1 VKIGLYTDSLQDLSF
16 TEALDWITANGL
28 QAVEIGTGNFSPAP
42 HCRVAELAGDDQ
54 AAARLRA
61 AIASRGLTLSALN
74 CNGNLLDPHPGRRQ
88 RAQDTYFATVEAAHR
103 LGLDTVVTM
112 SGCPGDP
119 TGGEYPNWV
128 TCTWQAEF
136 VELAER
142 QWDEVIAPFWRH
154 AGQFAAERGV
164 RIAIE
169 MHPGQSV
176 YNTRGLLRLR
186 QIVGPHLG
194 ANLDPSHLFWQGMD
208 PLVVVRA
215 LGPGGVVHVHAK
227 DTRIDPQEMAL
238 NGGLDLRPTS
248 EVAARSWAF
257 RTVGYGH
264 GEAWWRDFVSELRR
278 QGYDGVLSIEHED
291 RLMGSREGILKSVEF
306 LRPIVLQT
314 VAEAWI

>member
-16 TEALDWITANGL
+16 EAALDWIAAHGVE
-28 QAVEIGTGNFSPAP
+28 AVEIGTGNFSPAP
-42 HCRVAELAGDDQ
+42 HCQVDSLAGDAG
-54 AAARLRA
+54 AAARFMGAIRA
-61 AIASRGLTLSALN
+61 RGLSLSALN
-74 CNGNLLDPHPGRRQ
+74 CNGNLLDPHPARQ
-88 RAQDTYFATVEAAHR
+88 QSAQAVFFKTIEAAQR

-136 VELAER
+136 VELSER
-142 QWDEVIAPFWRH
+142 QWDEAIAPFWRR
-154 AGQFAAERGV
+154 AGQFAADHGV
-164 RIAIE
+164 KVAIE

-176 YNTRGLLRLR
+176 YNTRGLQRLR
-186 QIVGPHLG
+186 DVAGPSVG

-215 LGPGGVVHVHAK
+215 LGPGGVFHVHAK
-227 DTRIDPQEMAL
+227 DTRLDAQEMAL

-248 EVAARSWAF
+248 EVMSRAWAF

-264 GEAWWRDFVSELRR
+264 DAGWWRDFISELRR
-278 QGYDGVLSIEHED
+278 QGYDGALSIEHED
-291 RLMGSREGILKSVEF
+291 RLMGSREGIIKSVEF
-306 LRPIVLQT
+306 LRPLVLT
-314 VAEAWI
+314 TTAEAWL

>member
-1 VKIGLYTDSLQDLSF
+1 MKIGLFTDSLQDLPLPG
-16 TEALDWITANGL
+16 ALDWVAAQGVE
-28 QAVEIGTGNFSPAP
+28 AVEIGTGNFSPAP
-42 HCRVAELAGDDQ
+42 HCNLDQLVSDNAAVAELQDCL
-54 AAARLRA
+54 AARQ
-61 AIASRGLTLSALN
+61 LTLSALN
-74 CNGNLLDPHPGRRQ
+74 CNGNLLDPHPARRQ
-88 RAQDTYFATVEAAHR
+88 RAQDTFFKTVEAAHR
-103 LGLDTVVTM
+103 LSLDTVVTM

-128 TCTWQAEF
+128 TCTWQKEF
-136 VELAER
+136 VELSER
-142 QWDEVIAPFWRH
+142 QWDEVIAPFWRR
-154 AGQFAAERGV
+154 AGPFAAERGV

-176 YNTRGLLRLR
+176 FNPRGLSRLR
-186 QIVGPHLG
+186 EIAGPNLG

-208 PLVVVRA
+208 PLVVIRA
-215 LGPGGVVHVHAK
+215 LGRGGVVHVHAK
-227 DTRIDPQEMAL
+227 DVRVDPQEMAL

-248 EVAARSWAF
+248 EIGARAWAY

-264 GEAWWRDFVSELRR
+264 GAGWWRDFVSELRR

-314 VAEAWI
+314 TAEAWI

>member
-1 VKIGLYTDSLQDLSF
+1 
-16 TEALDWITANGL
+16 
-28 QAVEIGTGNFSPAP
+28 
-42 HCRVAELAGDDQ
+42 
-54 AAARLRA
+54 
-61 AIASRGLTLSALN
+61 
-74 CNGNLLDPHPGRRQ
+74 
-88 RAQDTYFATVEAAHR
+88 
-103 LGLDTVVTM
+103 M

-136 VELAER
+136 VELSER
-142 QWDEVIAPFWRH
+142 QWDEVIAPFWREA
-154 AGQFAAERGV
+154 AGFARERGV
-164 RIAIE
+164 TIAIE

-176 YNTRGLLRLR
+176 YNPRGLLRLR
-186 QIVGPHLG
+186 QIAGANLG

-215 LGPGGVVHVHAK
+215 LGRGGVVHVHAK
-227 DTRIDPQEMAL
+227 DTRLDPQEMAL

-248 EVAARSWAF
+248 EVGARAWAY

-264 GEAWWRDFVSELRR
+264 DAGWWRDFLSELRR

-306 LRPIVLQT
+306 LQPLVPTTL
-314 VAEAWI
+314 AEDWI